1 MNNNAIYL
9 NDIFNLKNFDISDI
23 KLVFNMHPGTGND
36 HISFLSRWN
45 SNVDISERDVG
56 FSYWSHFGSSSKNT
70 KNFKVGQICLGF
82 IRLTGNKYLFITAG
96 KITSIPDEPG
106 PCEYKP
112 LHEFDGYIGRLI
124 AVIDKGNTYGR
135 YVFNL
140 KPFWDDKRIK
150 VLEILSSEYKQLEFP
165 GYSNVLLKFDELMNI
180 LTGEQ
185 HALYRSHLAAVSGIY
200 LLTDTHSGKMYVGS
214 AYGIDG
220 IAQRWNCY
228 LNTQTGNN
236 KKLIELYN
244 EKGVQY
250 FKDNFKFTI
259 LEVFDKKTDSKI
271 IINSESM
278 WKNKLMT
285 REFGYNNN

>member
-1 MNNNAIYL
+1 
-9 NDIFNLKNFDISDI
+9 
-23 KLVFNMHPGTGND
+23 
-36 HISFLSRWN
+36 
-45 SNVDISERDVG
+45 
-56 FSYWSHFGSSSKNT
+56 
-70 KNFKVGQICLGF
+70 
-82 IRLTGNKYLFITAG
+82 
-96 KITSIPDEPG
+96 
-106 PCEYKP
+106 
-112 LHEFDGYIGRLI
+112 
-124 AVIDKGNTYGR
+124 
-135 YVFNL
+135 
-140 KPFWDDKRIK
+140 
-150 VLEILSSEYKQLEFP
+150 
-165 GYSNVLLKFDELMNI
+165 
-180 LTGEQ
+180 
-185 HALYRSHLAAVSGIY
+185 
-200 LLTDTHSGKMYVGS
+200 MYVGS

-285 REFGYNNN
+285 REFGYNDN